1 MLTRPDGVTR
11 PSLALVTTNHP
22 PAEAEPQTAK
32 SVTFIPLSPRSRK
45 TLEKHREEKEASEA
59 EGYFDRDS
67 DSDEVEE
74 LPERFDEEGRPLGGA
89 VSSRSDRMHS
99 RRGEFIGPG
108 MVGQWGVSGTD
119 QEAVD
124 RIVRNVT
131 GVLEGRGSWL
141 GLLGGILS
149 GNLLQGLGEGEDE
162 SEKERV
168 ARKKQRGSD
177 RRRRRSMGEY
187 NRDDVDDDYFYDGD
201 RKRRGM
207 FKGGG
212 RRREWDDV

>member
-1 MLTRPDGVTR
+1 MLTRSDGVTR

-45 TLEKHREEKEASEA
+45 TLKRHREEKEASEG
-59 EGYFDRDS
+59 EGYFDLDRD
-67 DSDEVEE
+67 DDDVEE
-74 LPERFDEEGRPLGGA
+74 LPERFDKEGKPLSGA
-89 VSSRSDRMHS
+89 VGNRSDRMHS
-99 RRGEFIGPG
+99 RRGEFMGPG
-108 MVGQWGVSGTD
+108 MIGQWGVSGTD
-119 QEAVD
+119 QEAVE

-149 GNLLQGLGEGEDE
+149 GNLLQGLGEDEDE
-162 SEKERV
+162 GDKVRVSRKKER
-168 ARKKQRGSD
+168 GGD
-177 RRRRRSMGEY
+177 RRRRRSMGNY
-187 NRDDVDDDYFYDGD
+187 DRDEVDDDYFYDGE

-207 FKGGG
+207 LKGG
-212 RRREWDDV
+212 RRREWDDA